1 MVSFC
6 TLIQFLKSIDAL
18 FCLKTKEGK
27 RRITVFDA
35 AGHEKVGKQVNLKV
49 KGPHENREGLGKIRH
64 DFCIPTVHLFSSS
77 RSLIK
82 NNPFVQFLL
91 CSTTPIVRPESLHEY
106 LANDRPATV
115 SVYLYAAGASLLD
128 KLVTSLSP

>member
-18 FCLKTKEGK
+18 FCLKTKESK
-27 RRITVFDA
+27 SRITVFEA

-49 KGPHENREGLGKIRH
+49 KGPHKNREGLGKIRH

-77 RSLIK
+77 RS
-82 NNPFVQFLL
+82 FSTVEGDRFL
-91 CSTTPIVRPESLHEY
+91 
-106 LANDRPATV
+106 
-115 SVYLYAAGASLLD
+115 
-128 KLVTSLSP
+128 